1 MPAPPLSLKGRVLRL
16 LSQREHSKAEL
27 ARKLRELETEDGEL
41 ARVLDD
47 FEAKGLISE
56 SRVANSVVNT
66 RASKLGGMRI
76 RAELQAKG
84 LSDDVVRDAVSNL
97 KESEAARAQAVW
109 AKRFGRAPVS
119 ASERAKHM
127 RFLATRGFDGGLI
140 RAVVPAIVATRSSLH
155 ASDDGGELGGDDD
168 AFGDRG
174 DDGYCHNDDI

>member
-16 LSQREHSKAEL
+16 LSQREHSKSEL
-27 ARKLRELETEDGEL
+27 ARKLRELDTEDGEL

-47 FEAKGLISE
+47 FESKGLISE

-66 RASKLGGMRI
+66 RAGKLGGMRI

-84 LSDDVVRDAVSNL
+84 LSDDVVREALSNL
-97 KESEAARAQAVW
+97 KETEAARAQAVW

-119 ASERAKHM
+119 ANERAKHM
-127 RFLATRGFDGGLI
+127 RFLATRGFDAGLV
-140 RAVVPAIVATRSSLH
+140 RAVVPAIDATRSSLH
-155 ASDDGGELGGDDD
+155 ASDDD

-174 DDGYCHNDDI
+174 DDGYCHNDDM

>member
-1 MPAPPLSLKGRVLRL
+1 MPAPPLSLKNRVLRL
-16 LSQREHSKAEL
+16 LSQREHSKSEL
-27 ARKLRELETEDGEL
+27 ARKLRELDTEDGEL

-56 SRVANSVVNT
+56 ARVVNSVVNT

-84 LSDDVVRDAVSNL
+84 LSDDVVREALSNL
-97 KESEAARAQAVW
+97 KETEAARAQAVW

-127 RFLATRGFDGGLI
+127 RFLATRGFDAGLV
-140 RAVVPAIVATRSSLH
+140 RAVVPAIDAACSGLY
-155 ASDDGGELGGDDD
+155 ASDDGCEVGGRDD
-168 AFGDRG
+168 AFGDSG
-174 DDGYCHNDDI
+174 DDGYCHRDDI